1 MTIIGC
7 DFPSR
12 ARQINMPDTETGEVM
27 EMPGAAKAAG
37 EVFVVAPGFSPAF
50 VSCLRAAPFRSA
62 TTAELPQD
70 G

>member
-27 EMPGAAKAAG
+27 EMPGG
-37 EVFVVAPGFSPAF
+37 RESGRVR
-50 VSCLRAAPFRSA
+50 CL
-62 TTAELPQD
+62 L
-70 G
+70 